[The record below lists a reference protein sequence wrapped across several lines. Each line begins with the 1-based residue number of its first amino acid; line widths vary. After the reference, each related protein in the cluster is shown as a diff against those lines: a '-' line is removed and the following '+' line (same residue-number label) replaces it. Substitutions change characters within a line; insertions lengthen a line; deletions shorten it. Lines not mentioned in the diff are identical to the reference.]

1 MFFVNLALSVVFTAL
16 GTSESAGLLLVAAAA
31 GIACIVIE
39 IKQTIKMAKAF
50 GKGAGFGVLL
60 FLFPYIMAPVL
71 GFGKAQ
77 FIGKKKSHKDK
88 GAANAAPLVF

>member
-1 MFFVNLALSVVFTAL
+1 MNLALSVVFTAL

-77 FIGKKKSHKDK
+77 FIGKK
-88 GAANAAPLVF
+88 